1 MIESRVLP
9 NLTTALS
16 SERRLSQRL
25 TVAAQIE
32 LRIKNDSV
40 PIRSK
45 TTDLSVGGCYIEMG
59 VTLEP
64 GTPLDV
70 VLWLEHEKLV
80 LQGRIVTKHPQFGN
94 GIEFIGVSP
103 EAETCLQRFLG
114 KAENSRVI

>member
-9 NLTTALS
+9 NLTSAFS

-32 LRIKNDSV
+32 LRIKGSSV

-45 TTDLSVGGCYIEMG
+45 TTDLSVGGWYIEMA

-70 VLWLEHEKLV
+70 VLWLEHERLV
-80 LQGRIVTKHPQFGN
+80 LQGRIVTKHPRFGD
-94 GIEFIGVSP
+94 GIEFICVSP
-103 EAETCLQRFLG
+103 EAETCLQRFLE
-114 KAENSRVI
+114 KAE